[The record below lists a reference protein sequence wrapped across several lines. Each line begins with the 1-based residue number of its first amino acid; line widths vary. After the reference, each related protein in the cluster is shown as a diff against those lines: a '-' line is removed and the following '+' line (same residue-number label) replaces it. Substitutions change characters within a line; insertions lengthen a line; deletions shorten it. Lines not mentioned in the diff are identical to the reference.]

1 LVDVRLVNF
10 WERVAA
16 RPHENFIEGL
26 NDIKGEKT
34 CPRMNRMTFYFT
46 ERVKQM
52 LDKKSSPTFNGVG

>member
-1 LVDVRLVNF
+1 LVNF

-16 RPHENFIEGL
+16 RPHENVIEGL
-26 NDIKGEKT
+26 DDIKGEKT
-34 CPRMNRMTFYFT
+34 CPRMNLITRMKFYFT